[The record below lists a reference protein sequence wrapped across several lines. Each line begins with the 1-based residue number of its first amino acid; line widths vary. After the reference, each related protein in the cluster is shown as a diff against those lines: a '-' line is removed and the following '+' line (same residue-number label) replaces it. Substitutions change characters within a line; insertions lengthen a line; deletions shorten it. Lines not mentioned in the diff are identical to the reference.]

1 MQLLQ
6 EIKSADKSE
15 VERDQIFQ
23 SLLSKLT
30 SIMPDRAAVM
40 KSFDQELEN
49 FLQSELGDNANLQFF
64 LTIAMLFFPLL
75 GLSGAHDT
83 ALGTIEDDFIQQA
96 NEKLGRDS
104 VLDSSISGRLK
115 IECHDS
121 KGQHQI

>member
-49 FLQSELGDNANLQFF
+49 FLQSELGDNANLHFF
-64 LTIAMLFFPLL
+64 
-75 GLSGAHDT
+75 
-83 ALGTIEDDFIQQA
+83 
-96 NEKLGRDS
+96 
-104 VLDSSISGRLK
+104 
-115 IECHDS
+115 
-121 KGQHQI
+121 